1 VLQVGVAA
9 QRSDADRA
17 VGLDAVVAEAGQ
29 VVDVDQELRCG
40 ETQLQQRDEALP
52 AGEDFRLTAP
62 ALEQGDGLVE

>member
-1 VLQVGVAA
+1 MLQVGVAA

-40 ETQLQQRDEALP
+40 EAQLQQRDEALP
-52 AGEDFRLTAP
+52 AGEDLRLTAP